1 MIMNAPS
8 TPRMKR
14 QTAIV
19 GWLTIFTQAALH
31 RAGKDTIGNP
41 VPNFNVSSESRFYM
55 ANALSLDI
63 NKNLPFF

>member
-1 MIMNAPS
+1 
-8 TPRMKR
+8 MKR